1 MVRQLEITGS
11 AAVVAHPSLLATV
24 RAAAARVPSV
34 REVICTGADAP
45 PDGVLAFSEL
55 ARAGREQTPV
65 VDVDLARH
73 PLLLLF
79 SSGTTGPPK
88 GVTLTN
94 YSVGSNMLQTASAD
108 FSWETPGEDV
118 YIGVLPIF
126 HLFGMYI
133 SALKGP
139 YLGTSSVLLS
149 HFEPQLFLDAIK
161 KHQPSHLHLVPPL
174 VTFLTNSP
182 DVDTTTLQ
190 SVKVVV
196 CAAAPLGKQLQKRFC
211 QKTDGKFNF
220 IEGFGMTETSP
231 VVTFGS
237 RTKRGDYPGTCGV
250 LVHNTEAKMISVE
263 DGRELEQGEIGEI
276 CVRGPQV
283 MAGYYRNPEAT
294 AATIDSDGWLHTG
307 DVGYCNDDGFFFI
320 VDRVKELI
328 KYKGFQVAPA
338 SLEDLLRKHAGVADA
353 AVIGVPDEEAG
364 ELPRAYVVTSDP
376 AITEQQLAD
385 FVNRRVNPFSR
396 LRGGVRIVDA
406 IPKSA
411 TGKTLRRQLRQAAE
425 RELAAQRGAAGPRS
439 VP

>member
-1 MVRQLEITGS
+1 MT
-11 AAVVAHPSLLATV
+11 
-24 RAAAARVPSV
+24 VPS
-34 REVICTGADAP
+34 CDA
-45 PDGVLAFSEL
+45 G
-55 ARAGREQTPV
+55 
-65 VDVDLARH
+65 
-73 PLLLLF
+73 
-79 SSGTTGPPK
+79 
-88 GVTLTN
+88 
-94 YSVGSNMLQTASAD
+94 
-108 FSWETPGEDV
+108 
-118 YIGVLPIF
+118 
-126 HLFGMYI
+126 FGMTVP
-133 SALKGP
+133 SC
-139 YLGTSSVLLS
+139 
-149 HFEPQLFLDAIK
+149 DA
-161 KHQPSHLHLVPPL
+161 
-174 VTFLTNSP
+174 
-182 DVDTTTLQ
+182 
-190 SVKVVV
+190 
-196 CAAAPLGKQLQKRFC
+196 
-211 QKTDGKFNF
+211 
-220 IEGFGMTETSP
+220 GFGMTETSP

-328 KYKGFQVAPA
+328 KYKGFQVRAEPFTATVVRQVAPA
-338 SLEDLLRKHAGVADA
+338 SLEDLLRKHGGVADA

-425 RELAAQRGAAGPRS
+425 RELAAQRGAAGPQS